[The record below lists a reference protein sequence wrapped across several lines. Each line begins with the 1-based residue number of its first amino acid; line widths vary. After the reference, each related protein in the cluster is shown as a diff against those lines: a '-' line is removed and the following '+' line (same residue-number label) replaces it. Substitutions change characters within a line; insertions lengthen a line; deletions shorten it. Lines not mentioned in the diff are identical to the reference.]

1 MLSGERIHRQMIELT
16 LPAGS
21 YDAAIEAFNGGA
33 DGVYLGLKE
42 FSARKSARNF
52 SLEELS
58 RLKRAAEV
66 FHKTVYVAVNT
77 ILQDSELESLIPTLR
92 RLELLNLDGIIVQDL
107 GLARLIATHFPSIPL
122 HASTQLAVH
131 SSDGVRA
138 LAALGFSR
146 VVLSR
151 ELTTEEIRTIR
162 EEIPDIELKV
172 FIHGAMCYGFS
183 GLCMASSQLTGRSA
197 NTGECSQV
205 CRTWFEDQSGREGFF
220 FSMKDLA
227 SDAETLRE
235 LERIGIDSLKIEGR
249 MKSPVYVAAAAR
261 HYRSLLSGTADDTE
275 THDRLSTSFS
285 RELCAGWLGGYDKH
299 RPHDIRHSPSLITQ
313 TYSGH
318 RGIPAGTILE
328 DAGRRRWKVSLC
340 EDIHL
345 RDGLLVLRKRQ
356 RQRDEAV
363 PFAAKGLSDFRGTPV
378 TTLKKG
384 TTGYLTAPRE
394 LEGAEHLELRI
405 ISRHDAALPSH
416 EPGAFPPYR
425 YPVTVEITV
434 ERDRICIR
442 GRDLPPFLPP
452 LSEFC
457 RKVDIQEARTAQNTD
472 QRIRDTF
479 SGTQSPYLTAAEVSV
494 TCDTD
499 LPPSSLF
506 IPASAL
512 KALRNEWYHH
522 LDAMI
527 ERSFTQQI
535 PRVDDEKPTGNPL
548 PPRHQISP
556 MGNAPLPFAD
566 LKLTAA
572 ALENGKAVEELLAV
586 TGDTVYLPL
595 PPVFFDEES
604 EKKALRKVLAH
615 CEKSVLAGINNPAH
629 LLWMEEFPEVN
640 VFADIYLYVANSLAA
655 QALLSTGRAFTGG
668 YSWIERDLD
677 TSGFPLVMSPAG
689 QAFSPPLF
697 ISRSCYRYDVL
708 GLGCEGCGRRFT
720 YHVSQR
726 NRDYR
731 VDVRECITTVTAES
745 TSGEVLSG
753 S

>member
-1 MLSGERIHRQMIELT
+1 MLNGERIHRQMIELT

-21 YDAAIEAFNGGA
+21 YDAAIEAFSGGA

-42 FSARKSARNF
+42 FSARKSAKNF

-58 RLKRAAEV
+58 RLRSAAEA

-77 ILQDSELESLIPTLR
+77 VLKDSELESLMPTLR
-92 RLELLNLDGIIVQDL
+92 RLELLNIDGIIVQDL
-107 GLARLIATHFPSIPL
+107 GLARLIATHYPSIPL

-151 ELTTEEIRTIR
+151 ELTTDEIRTIR
-162 EEIPDIELKV
+162 KEVPDIELKV

-183 GLCMASSQLTGRSA
+183 GLCMASSHLTGRSA

-205 CRTWFEDQSGREGFF
+205 CRTWFEDQSGREGYF

-261 HYRSLLSGTADDTE
+261 HYRALLSGTGGGTE
-275 THDRLSTSFS
+275 TENHLSTSFS
-285 RELCAGWLGGYDKH
+285 RELSSGWLGGYDKH
-299 RPHDIRHSPSLITQ
+299 RPQDIRHSPSLITQ

-318 RGIPAGTILE
+318 RGISAGTILA
-328 DAGRRRWKVSLC
+328 DAGRGRWKVSLC
-340 EDIHL
+340 EDLHL
-345 RDGLLVLRKRQ
+345 RDGLLVLRKRHN
-356 RQRDEAV
+356 QRDEAI
-363 PFAAKGLSDFRGTPV
+363 PFAAKGLSDSSGVPV

-405 ISRHDAALPSH
+405 ISRHDAALPTH

-425 YPVTVEITV
+425 HPLTVDITV
-434 ERDRICIR
+434 ERDRICIE
-442 GRDLPPFLPP
+442 GRDLPTFLPP
-452 LSEFC
+452 LSVFC
-457 RKVDIQEARTAQNTD
+457 RDVDIQEARTAQKTD

-479 SGTQSPYLTAAEVSV
+479 SGTQSPYLTASEVSV
-494 TCDTD
+494 TYNTN
-499 LPPSSLF
+499 LPASSLF
-506 IPASAL
+506 IPASSL
-512 KALRNEWYHH
+512 KSLRNQWYQQ
-522 LDAMI
+522 LDTMI
-527 ERSFTQQI
+527 ERSFTEQI
-535 PRVDDEKPTGNPL
+535 TQRYDEKPTGTPL
-548 PPRHQISP
+548 PPRHLISP
-556 MGNAPLPFAD
+556 AGNAPLPFAD
-566 LKLTAA
+566 LKMTAE
-572 ALENGKAVEELLAV
+572 ALETGKAVEALLAV
-586 TGDTVYLPL
+586 AGDTVYLPL

-604 EKKALRKVLAH
+604 EKKALRMILTYCTKKVL
-615 CEKSVLAGINNPAH
+615 VGINNPAH
-629 LLWMEEFPEVN
+629 LIWMEEHPEVS
-640 VFADIYLYVANSLAA
+640 VFADIYSYVANSLAA

-677 TSGFPLVMSPAG
+677 TSEFPLVMSPAG

-708 GLGCEGCGRRFT
+708 GLGCTGCRRRFT

-726 NRDYR
+726 DRDYR
-731 VDVRECITTVTAES
+731 VDVRECMTTVTAES
-745 TSGEVLSG
+745 TSDEVLSG